1 MVHSVS
7 PLVLM
12 VLYMYV
18 IVGTTEFRY
27 SRIIIWISCS
37 HVKCTKE
44 IVSSLYSIIYMYI
57 VICLQMLLI
66 ITCRLLYDTSD
77 SFVHIILL

>member
-1 MVHSVS
+1 
-7 PLVLM
+7 M

-18 IVGTTEFRY
+18 IIITTEFRY

-44 IVSSLYSIIYMYI
+44 IVSSLYVKDYI
-57 VICLQMLLI
+57 RNIDCKAVG
-66 ITCRLLYDTSD
+66 TGY
-77 SFVHIILL
+77 

>member
-1 MVHSVS
+1 
-7 PLVLM
+7 M

-18 IVGTTEFRY
+18 IISITEFRY

-44 IVSSLYSIIYMYI
+44 IVSSLYSIIYMYNYCNLLANVVNYNLQVI
-57 VICLQMLLI
+57 V
-66 ITCRLLYDTSD
+66 
-77 SFVHIILL
+77 